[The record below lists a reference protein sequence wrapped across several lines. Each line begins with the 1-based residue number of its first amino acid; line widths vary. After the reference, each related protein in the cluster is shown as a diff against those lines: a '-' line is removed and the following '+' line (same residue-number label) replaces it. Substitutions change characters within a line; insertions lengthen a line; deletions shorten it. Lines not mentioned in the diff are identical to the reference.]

1 MGRAR
6 ESTLGKKLGRGI
18 GGRRFECQVPLVRGG
33 EDMSEVPDE
42 LRYTKEHEWIRIE
55 GDNVVIGVTDYAQD
69 ALTDVV
75 WVELPEIGS
84 VVGSMESFASV
95 ESVKSVSEIYAPVS
109 GEVLEVNDSLE
120 DSPEQINEDPYGNGW
135 ICKMAIS
142 DPAELVDL
150 LDGATYRSL
159 IEE

>member
-1 MGRAR
+1 
-6 ESTLGKKLGRGI
+6 
-18 GGRRFECQVPLVRGG
+18 
-33 EDMSEVPDE
+33 MSEVPGE

-142 DPAELVDL
+142 DPSELGDL

>member
-1 MGRAR
+1 
-6 ESTLGKKLGRGI
+6 
-18 GGRRFECQVPLVRGG
+18 
-33 EDMSEVPDE
+33 MSEVPDE

-109 GEVLEVNDSLE
+109 GEILEVNGSLE

-135 ICKMAIS
+135 ICKMAVS
-142 DPAELVDL
+142 DPAELGDL

>member
-1 MGRAR
+1 
-6 ESTLGKKLGRGI
+6 
-18 GGRRFECQVPLVRGG
+18 
-33 EDMSEVPDE
+33 MSEVPDE

-75 WVELPEIGS
+75 WVELPEVGS

-109 GEVLEVNDSLE
+109 GEVLEVNGSLE

-135 ICKMAIS
+135 ICKMAVS
-142 DPAELVDL
+142 DPAELGDL

>member
-1 MGRAR
+1 
-6 ESTLGKKLGRGI
+6 
-18 GGRRFECQVPLVRGG
+18 
-33 EDMSEVPDE
+33 MSEVPDE

-95 ESVKSVSEIYAPVS
+95 ESVKAVSEIYAPVS
-109 GEVLEVNDSLE
+109 GKVLEVNASLE

-142 DPAELVDL
+142 DPAELGDL

>member
-1 MGRAR
+1 M
-6 ESTLGKKLGRGI
+6 
-18 GGRRFECQVPLVRGG
+18 RGG

>member
-1 MGRAR
+1 M
-6 ESTLGKKLGRGI
+6 
-18 GGRRFECQVPLVRGG
+18 RGG

-84 VVGSMESFASV
+84 VVGSMESFAFFYY
-95 ESVKSVSEIYAPVS
+95 VKSLSEIYSPVS

-142 DPAELVDL
+142 DPSELGDL

>member
-1 MGRAR
+1 M
-6 ESTLGKKLGRGI
+6 
-18 GGRRFECQVPLVRGG
+18 RGG

-55 GDNVVIGVTDYAQD
+55 GDTVLIGVTDYAQD

-109 GEVLEVNDSLE
+109 GKVLEVNASLE

-142 DPAELVDL
+142 DPAELGDL